1 MSNQTVFYE
10 ITFYAING
18 GAETVVKGSV
28 EGAMYV
34 AAQQVETLAKGR
46 GLDMDRGGHY
56 SLTDRDGVGGYLQ
69 DHNGD
74 DYGRWSLYYET
85 VEAET
90 EAELTEA
97 ETHAQHVA
105 ETSGLQSECQTCGSD
120 VIDHYYGKDGFYSG
134 AYCAEHAPIAYE
146 TSTGRPIFH
155 DTRAT
160 FIVGG
165 MNPTD
170 KHVTTVY
177 RNVHPDQVAAR
188 VAELEGRG
196 WTRIYATFEAF

>member
-1 MSNQTVFYE
+1 MSNNHESKIIGVLRRGHFRCNDCIDFSDYDSVVRGVP
-10 ITFYAING
+10 G
-18 GAETVVKGSV
+18 GARLECQ
-28 EGAMYV
+28 YC
-34 AAQQVETLAKGR
+34 
-46 GLDMDRGGHY
+46 GLRY
-56 SLTDRDGVGGYLQ
+56 A
-69 DHNGD
+69 
-74 DYGRWSLYYET
+74 EAEA
-85 VEAET
+85 VEAE
-90 EAELTEA
+90 A
-97 ETHAQHVA
+97 ETA
-105 ETSGLQSECQTCGSD
+105 EAVELQSECQTCGSEA
-120 VIDHYYGKDGFYSG
+120 IDHYYGKDEFYSG

-146 TSTGRPIFH
+146 TSTGRPIFR

-177 RNVHPDQVAAR
+177 RNVHPGQVAAR

>member
-1 MSNQTVFYE
+1 MPSRYYGRKVVHMSNQASKIIGV
-10 ITFYAING
+10 IRNG
-18 GAETVVKGSV
+18 HFRCNDCIDFSDYDHVVRAVEGGARLECQYCGLRYVEAETV
-28 EGAMYV
+28 
-34 AAQQVETLAKGR
+34 
-46 GLDMDRGGHY
+46 
-56 SLTDRDGVGGYLQ
+56 
-69 DHNGD
+69 
-74 DYGRWSLYYET
+74 ET

-90 EAELTEA
+90 VEE
-97 ETHAQHVA
+97 VA
-105 ETSGLQSECQTCGSD
+105 ETVELQSECQTCGSD
-120 VIDHYYGKDGFYSG
+120 VIDHYYGKDGLYSG

-146 TSTGRPIFH
+146 TSTGRPIFR

-165 MNPTD
+165 IDPTD

>member
-1 MSNQTVFYE
+1 MPNRYYGRKVVHMSNNHESKIIGVLRRGHFRCNDCIDFSDYDSVVRGVP
-10 ITFYAING
+10 G
-18 GAETVVKGSV
+18 GARLECQYCGFRYA
-28 EGAMYV
+28 EAEAV
-34 AAQQVETLAKGR
+34 AEAEA
-46 GLDMDRGGHY
+46 
-56 SLTDRDGVGGYLQ
+56 
-69 DHNGD
+69 
-74 DYGRWSLYYET
+74 EA
-85 VEAET
+85 VEAEAV
-90 EAELTEA
+90 EAEA
-97 ETHAQHVA
+97 ETA
-105 ETSGLQSECQTCGSD
+105 EAVELQSECQTCGSEA
-120 VIDHYYGKDGFYSG
+120 IDHYYGKDEFYSG

-146 TSTGRPIFH
+146 TSTGRPIFR

>member
-1 MSNQTVFYE
+1 MPIRYYSRKVVPMSNQASKIIGV
-10 ITFYAING
+10 IRNG
-18 GAETVVKGSV
+18 HFRCNDCIDFSDYDHVVRAVEGGARLECQYCGLRYVEAETV
-28 EGAMYV
+28 
-34 AAQQVETLAKGR
+34 
-46 GLDMDRGGHY
+46 
-56 SLTDRDGVGGYLQ
+56 
-69 DHNGD
+69 
-74 DYGRWSLYYET
+74 ET

-90 EAELTEA
+90 VETVEA
-97 ETHAQHVA
+97 ETVEEVA
-105 ETSGLQSECQTCGSD
+105 ETVELQSECQTCGSD
-120 VIDHYYGKDGFYSG
+120 VIDHYYGKDGLYSG

-165 MNPTD
+165 IDPTD
-170 KHVTTVY
+170 KHAITVY